1 MLIDRSA
8 PMRTAPR
15 WWAPVLMGLLVLSGC
30 NEPGISSTT
39 VRRPIPVGEI
49 PEPILKAAKKAV
61 PGVDF
66 REAWKNLDRG
76 KTLQSYEIRGR
87 NARGKIREVRV
98 STTGEILEM
107 E

>member
-1 MLIDRSA
+1 MPIDGSPRIQTASLWLA
-8 PMRTAPR
+8 PAF
-15 WWAPVLMGLLVLSGC
+15 LCLGLAGC
-30 NEPGISSTT
+30 NEPGVSATT
-39 VRRPIPVGEI
+39 VRRPIPVGEL
-49 PEPILKAAKKAV
+49 PGPILKAARKAV
-61 PGVDF
+61 PDVDF
-66 REAWKNLDRG
+66 KEAWKNLDRG

>member
-1 MLIDRSA
+1 MIIDGS
-8 PMRTAPR
+8 PRTRVAPR
-15 WWAPVLMGLLVLSGC
+15 WLATALVCLTLAGC
-30 NEPGISSTT
+30 GEPGVTSTT
-39 VRRPIPVGEI
+39 VRRAIPVGEL

-66 REAWKNLDRG
+66 QEAWKNLDRG
-76 KTLQSYEIRGR
+76 KTLQSYEVRGR

-98 STTGEILEM
+98 SITGEILEM